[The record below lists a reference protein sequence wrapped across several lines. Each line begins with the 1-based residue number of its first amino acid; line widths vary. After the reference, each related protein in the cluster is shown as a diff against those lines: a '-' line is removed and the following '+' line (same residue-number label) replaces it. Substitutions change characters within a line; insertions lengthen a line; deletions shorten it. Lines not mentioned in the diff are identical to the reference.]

1 MGEKSVSE
9 MGEKTYTAEAKRNH
23 TNRELK
29 YMYDRARLLEPLSD
43 SDSADSDS
51 SDSDISDEDEEPAE
65 ELPPPGELLTPQ
77 AEGNEDASDGES
89 SSGGPRART
98 GRTPRT
104 GNGPRRLEGESG
116 TRLSAQAH
124 AAHRPRRCHPEVVLA
139 RSLRDH
145 RSDLGREDQIGQG
158 RGTHEFGKGAPRR
171 EPVRVAFIG
180 AATFQHIALRYFLR

>member
-1 MGEKSVSE
+1 MGEKPVSE

-77 AEGNEDASDGES
+77 AEGNEDASDGEPSSGESEDVSEEEEDTSESEEGLRRRRNQWAPTLCPHCFTEREPCASVATSSAEGQCKKIRGSTTRRVFS
-89 SSGGPRART
+89 SSP
-98 GRTPRT
+98 
-104 GNGPRRLEGESG
+104 GEDDMEMDFIFCLN
-116 TRLSAQAH
+116 LSYYNY
-124 AAHRPRRCHPEVVLA
+124 E
-139 RSLRDH
+139 
-145 RSDLGREDQIGQG
+145 
-158 RGTHEFGKGAPRR
+158 
-171 EPVRVAFIG
+171 
-180 AATFQHIALRYFLR
+180 Y

>member
-1 MGEKSVSE
+1 

-29 YMYDRARLLEPLSD
+29 YMYDRARLLEPLSV

-89 SSGGPRART
+89 SSGGPRTRT
-98 GRTPRT
+98 GRTPRS
-104 GNGPRRLEGESG
+104 GSGPRSLEGKSG

-124 AAHRPRRCHPEVVLA
+124 AAHRPRRCHPEGVLA

-158 RGTHEFGKGAPRR
+158 RGTHEFGTGASWR
-171 EPVRVAFIG
+171 EPVRGACIG
-180 AATFQHIALRYFLR
+180 AATLQHVESNP